1 MIVVGSTMT
10 AFAMGRPETYS
21 YWLHHAKR
29 MKELNPEVQFFAA
42 LQTDARGLEPFEPLL
57 ELLKQVDG
65 DYWTYQLDDFRTEV
79 TSDNRIKHICMG
91 RNLIVEYTIEKEWV
105 TKNKATHI
113 LYLDA
118 DTCPQA
124 DIIPKLLEMNHPLV
138 AGYMPTY
145 NINGPLIPEYPY
157 PVMDTW
163 ASAGC
168 LMAGREV
175 FLRIR
180 WRHDI
185 EPEMTDDPCYYH
197 DAKDLLGI
205 RMHVRRD
212 VDVRHF
218 PQAVGPLESRG
229 YDRRVIR

>member
-10 AFAMGRPETYS
+10 AFAMGSKDTSEA
-21 YWLHHAKR
+21 WLRNAER
-29 MKELNPEVQFFAA
+29 MRELNPDVQFFAA
-42 LQTDARGLEPFEPLL
+42 IQVDARGLEPFGPLL
-57 ELLKQVDG
+57 ERLAQVDG
-65 DYWTYQLDDFRTEV
+65 EYWTYALDDFRTEV
-79 TSDNRIKHICMG
+79 NSDNRIKHICMG

-105 TKNKATHI
+105 TKDKATHI

-118 DTCPQA
+118 DTLPQE
-124 DIIPKLLEMNHPLV
+124 DIIPKLLELDHPLV

-145 NINGPLIPEYPY
+145 NINGPLVPDYPF

-168 LMAGREV
+168 LMARREV

-197 DAKDLLGI
+197 DAKDLLGVHM
-205 RMHVRRD
+205 RVRKD
-212 VDVRHF
+212 VDVRHY

-229 YDRRVIR
+229 YDRRVVR